1 MKNRYEQELTKR
13 IRAINARITTVQ
25 RIYGKDSSIFQRI
38 QSTIKKAGGT
48 TSRFSKKMFNGS
60 LRDLSKAENALRTVE
75 NSKYLTKEGR
85 KRIGVEA
92 RKTFGIKY
100 GERGYNDAQIEKMYD
115 VFKNTPEFNKLSEY
129 GVSSE
134 VVVDMIMTAF
144 ETENISATDMSKYL
158 NDNIRNFIQNSTGRM
173 ADEKTNDIVNQFWDG
188 FINDTV

>member
-1 MKNRYEQELTKR
+1 MKNIYEQELTKR

-129 GVSSE
+129 GASSE

-144 ETENISATDMSKYL
+144 ETENISATDMSNYL

-188 FINDTV
+188 FFK